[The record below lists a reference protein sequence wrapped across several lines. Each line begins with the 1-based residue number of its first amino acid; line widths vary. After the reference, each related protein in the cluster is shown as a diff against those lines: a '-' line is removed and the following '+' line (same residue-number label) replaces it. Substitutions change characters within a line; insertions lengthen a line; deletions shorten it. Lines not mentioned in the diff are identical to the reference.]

1 MKEKTSALRSEY
13 IIDGIPRRFTPADIL
28 DGCLDQEP
36 QMPQTYEEFE
46 PIVDESTDPC
56 PAADQFKGQ
65 DVQEYLSGISKA
77 IGSPRKRPPTF
88 PEEDDDS
95 GNNLLYDC
103 VLVLIIALVLLGLLH
118 VLEHRKK

>member
-36 QMPQTYEEFE
+36 EENPAYEEYE

-56 PAADQFKGQ
+56 PAADQFKSQ
-65 DVQEYLSGISKA
+65 DVQEYLLCGFLCA
-77 IGSPRKRPPTF
+77 LNAEPRK
-88 PEEDDDS
+88 S
-95 GNNLLYDC
+95 HQSL
-103 VLVLIIALVLLGLLH
+103 
-118 VLEHRKK
+118 